1 MQSAKY
7 QNNDTNHRDLSELWN
22 QLLMESTTMSKNHQ
36 SNKDAAAAKYSAK
49 HSEQHVKYLKNL

>member
-7 QNNDTNHRDLSELWN
+7 QNNDTNHRDLSALWN
-22 QLLMESTTMSKNHQ
+22 QLLMESTTMSENHQ

-49 HSEQHVKYLKNL
+49 HSEQHVKY